1 MIKCAINMRTGDEEI
16 CVSGKLA
23 TIFTE
28 LEELIRGIRE
38 HIEAEGIPEEVR
50 NKLLDTAF
58 ENAKLSRKESA
69 LRTVERAGLSDF
81 AKDLVKKLIEKD
93 EE

>member
-16 CVSGKLA
+16 CVSGKLS

-28 LEELIRGIRE
+28 LEELIREIRE
-38 HIEAEGIPEEVR
+38 YIEAEGISEEVR
-50 NKLLDTAF
+50 NKLLDTAI

-69 LRTVERAGLSDF
+69 LRAVEGTELSDF
-81 AKDLVKKLIEKD
+81 AKDFS
-93 EE
+93 

>member
-1 MIKCAINMRTGDEEI
+1 MIKYAINMITGDEEI

-38 HIEAEGIPEEVR
+38 YIEAECVPEEVR

-69 LRTVERAGLSDF
+69 LRAVGGTEISDF
-81 AKDLVKKLIEKD
+81 AKDLLKKLIETD

>member
-1 MIKCAINMRTGDEEI
+1 MIKCTINMRTGDEEI
-16 CVSGKLA
+16 CVNGKLA

-38 HIEAEGIPEEVR
+38 YIEAEGIPEEVR

-58 ENAKLSRKESA
+58 EDAKLSRKESA
-69 LRTVERAGLSDF
+69 LRAVKGTVSDF
-81 AKDLVKKLIEKD
+81 AKDFLKKLIETD